1 MKSLCSIGILFL
13 FLASMAWGQIEIDG
27 DSVRVT
33 QTGKY
38 IINTLDNT
46 INFTS
51 FEPMVYSFSSDTTN
65 PVNVSGKLYKNKI
78 GVYQTMVVAT
88 LLQQYEAYTKEC
100 YADSSKDTTY
110 YSTHKTFCEAQDYK
124 DKVES
129 YAGMDRD
136 IKIIK
141 IKYSSPEFK
150 FGHRYA
156 VARIVWNHPEP
167 TFTGFIEFLKRGVK

>member
-1 MKSLCSIGILFL
+1 MKTLILFL
-13 FLASMAWGQIEIDG
+13 FLASMAWGQIEVDG

-38 IINTLDNT
+38 TINTSDNT

-51 FEPMVYSFSSDTTN
+51 FEPMVYYFSSDTTN

-100 YADSSKDTTY
+100 WADSTKEEELKLCNSLVYPPCKGHSYNPPRY
-110 YSTHKTFCEAQDYK
+110 YIIHK
-124 DKVES
+124 
-129 YAGMDRD
+129 
-136 IKIIK
+136 
-141 IKYSSPEFK
+141 
-150 FGHRYA
+150 
-156 VARIVWNHPEP
+156 EP